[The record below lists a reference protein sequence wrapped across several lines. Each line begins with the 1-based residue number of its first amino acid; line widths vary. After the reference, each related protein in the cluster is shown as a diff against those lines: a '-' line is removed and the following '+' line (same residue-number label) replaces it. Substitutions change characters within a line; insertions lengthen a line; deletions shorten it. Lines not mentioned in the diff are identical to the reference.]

1 MSPASRAPPSAFLAL
16 VRHAKAVGA
25 LPGEPDSERALSA
38 LGRAEFKLQLARL
51 ASMSSGTLG
60 EFGCDALWTSPWR
73 RARETAE
80 LLGGSCGSVPE
91 ARAGLCSDP
100 GSRAGLELIANA
112 TRLALSSRVVLVGH
126 QPWLA
131 QIARGL
137 GALDV
142 CDIDCGEVIWLSP
155 RAPRH
160 WVVAARLYPS

>member
-1 MSPASRAPPSAFLAL
+1 MSSASRAPASAFLAL
-16 VRHAKAVGA
+16 VRHAQAVRA
-25 LPGEPDSERALSA
+25 LPGESDSERALSA
-38 LGRAEFKLQLARL
+38 LGRGEFKLQLARL
-51 ASMSSGTLG
+51 GSMSSCTSG

-80 LLGGSCGSVPE
+80 LLGGICGRTPE
-91 ARAGLCSDP
+91 AREGLCSDP
-100 GSRAGLELIANA
+100 GSSAGLELIANA

-142 CDIDCGEVIWLSP
+142 FDIDCGEVIWLSP
-155 RAPRH
+155 RAPRS
-160 WVVAARLYPS
+160 WLVAARLYPS